1 MSVGG
6 TVPDS
11 RTLAMWVRDAR
22 SRTLGLIADLDDD
35 QLRVPY
41 LPVVN
46 PLLWELG
53 HVAWFQE
60 QWVLRHALGRAP
72 RLAQGDALFDSARVG
87 HERRW
92 YLKLPTRG
100 EVEEYVRC
108 VRDDVLVQLARG
120 ELEPELAYF
129 VRLSVF
135 HEDMHGEAFLTMRQ
149 TLGYPPPP
157 QPVAQSHTG
166 QAEKPADAE
175 IPGGTFQLGAEP
187 DEPFVFDNEKWAHP
201 VELGNFAIARRPV
214 TQAEFV
220 PFVEDGGYRN
230 RDLWSGAGWSWRE
243 AAGAEHPV
251 YWLKEASDGWK
262 RRHFDRWL
270 ELEPDLPVV
279 HVNWY
284 EAEAWCRWAGRRLPS
299 EAEWEAAATAQPR
312 GRTLAKRRFPWGA
325 EAPDPER
332 ANLDAR
338 VLGCIPA
345 DALPA
350 GASGLGCRQMIGN
363 VWEWTASTFSP
374 YPGFTPD
381 PYREYS
387 EPWFG
392 ARKVLRGGSWATR
405 GRLLRSTWRN
415 FFTPDRRD
423 VFAGFR
429 TCAPS
434 C

>member
-1 MSVGG
+1 MIPA
-6 TVPDS
+6 PDA
-11 RTLAMWVRDAR
+11 RTLATWVDDAR
-22 SRTLGLIADLDDD
+22 SRTLALIADLDDE
-35 QLRVPY
+35 QLQVPY

-60 QWVLRHALGRAP
+60 QWVLRHVLGRAP
-72 RLAQGDALFDSARVG
+72 RLARGDAIFDSARVG
-87 HERRW
+87 HESRW
-92 YLKLPTRG
+92 ALELPTRA
-100 EVEEYVRC
+100 EVEAYARG
-108 VRDDVLVQLARG
+108 VRDDVLAHLAG
-120 ELEPELAYF
+120 DASDPDLAYF
-129 VRLSVF
+129 VQLSVF
-135 HEDMHGEAFLTMRQ
+135 HEDMHDEAFLTMRQ
-149 TLGYPPPP
+149 SLGYAAP
-157 QPVAQSHTG
+157 AQLTAVPHTDG
-166 QAEKPADAE
+166 IEPAADIE
-175 IPGGTFQLGAEP
+175 ISGHRFVLGAEP
-187 DEPFVFDNEKWAHP
+187 GEPFVFDNEKWAHP
-201 VELGNFAIARRPV
+201 VELGDFAIASRPV
-214 TQAEFV
+214 TQAEFA
-220 PFVEDGGYRN
+220 PFVEDGGYRE
-230 RDLWSGAGWSWRE
+230 RRLWSATGWSWRE

-251 YWLKEASDGWK
+251 YL
-262 RRHFDRWL
+262 RRAGGGFERRRFDRWAD
-270 ELEPDLPVV
+270 LEPDLPVM

-284 EAEAWCRWAGRRLPS
+284 EAEAWCRWASRRLPS
-299 EAEWEAAATAQPR
+299 EAEWEAAAAARPSAQAPV
-312 GRTLAKRRFPWGA
+312 KRRFPWGD
-325 EAPDPER
+325 EAPDPGR

-338 VLGCIPA
+338 VLGCVAA

-363 VWEWTASTFSP
+363 VWEWTASDFDA

-381 PYREYS
+381 PYKDYS
-387 EPWFG
+387 KPWFG